1 MDLKIWR
8 RAAVER
14 SGRGEKR
21 ETHGERQEA
30 DKARRRLVARTAAAR
45 RNRLDEFNPSPYRN
59 GVDAVVAVG
68 HLSTLVT
75 QRLSLT
81 LQRRNRSSRSVRSGG
96 FDHEDGET
104 RTHARGGT
112 GIGLK
117 PLRPLAL
124 LAYPGRRPERS
135 ASHISR

>member
-30 DKARRRLVARTAAAR
+30 DEARRRLVARTAAAR

-68 HLSTLVT
+68 NLWTLVAR
-75 QRLSLT
+75 RL
-81 LQRRNRSSRSVRSGG
+81 
-96 FDHEDGET
+96 
-104 RTHARGGT
+104 
-112 GIGLK
+112 
-117 PLRPLAL
+117 
-124 LAYPGRRPERS
+124 
-135 ASHISR
+135 